1 MLGNETIII
10 IKHSYQEKKKKQV
23 PQQQPKEHS

>member
-10 IKHSYQEKKKKQV
+10 IKHSYQEKKKQV